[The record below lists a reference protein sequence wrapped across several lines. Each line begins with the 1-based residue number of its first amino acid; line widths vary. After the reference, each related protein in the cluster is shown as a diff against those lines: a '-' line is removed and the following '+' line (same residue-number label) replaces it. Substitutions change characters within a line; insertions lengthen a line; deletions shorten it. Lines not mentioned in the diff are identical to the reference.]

1 MIFHTKSYNLS
12 VIKKKK
18 KNEVKR
24 LRMVPELG
32 VQFWGKDEGKLLQ
45 GRNAM
50 FWNACDS
57 L

>member
-1 MIFHTKSYNLS
+1 
-12 VIKKKK
+12 
-18 KNEVKR
+18 
-24 LRMVPELG
+24 MVPELG